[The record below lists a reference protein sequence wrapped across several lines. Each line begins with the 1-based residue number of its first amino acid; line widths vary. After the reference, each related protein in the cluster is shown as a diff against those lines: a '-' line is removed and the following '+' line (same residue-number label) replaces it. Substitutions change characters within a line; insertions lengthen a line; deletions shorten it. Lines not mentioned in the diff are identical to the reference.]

1 MHAAAAAC
9 GAFFFLFF
17 VLFFVLCFVFRRC
30 MPAAAETDN
39 ESDNETDEICAICW
53 KALDGSLIKKKR
65 IDKVVTSCTY
75 NHTYHSEC
83 LNNWILTKH
92 AANQSATC
100 PECRELITPARC
112 AKVERIFARV
122 EKRWLKE
129 QTYWETIIMYR
140 DRYQQRCQISVKGCA
155 ISIVVGIFSLAFLC
169 LLLLFFSFTLYAGL
183 WVFRWVFDHPVFI
196 DNVPTVIV
204 DEYGND
210 KLIHYYY
217 MLLAGVPL
225 SYYIRSD
232 WETLSIPS
240 KVMYICALALLSVTM
255 ITVMC
260 VHVTTAPLSKL
271 DLLLD
276 KLEFLNFYT
285 KVCYLEISSMLLFMY
300 TYHMAKKKKYT
311 YGMWEIYL

>member
-1 MHAAAAAC
+1 
-9 GAFFFLFF
+9 
-17 VLFFVLCFVFRRC
+17 
-30 MPAAAETDN
+30 
-39 ESDNETDEICAICW
+39 
-53 KALDGSLIKKKR
+53 
-65 IDKVVTSCTY
+65 
-75 NHTYHSEC
+75 
-83 LNNWILTKH
+83 
-92 AANQSATC
+92 
-100 PECRELITPARC
+100 
-112 AKVERIFARV
+112 
-122 EKRWLKE
+122 
-129 QTYWETIIMYR
+129 MYR

-210 KLIHYYY
+210 KLIHYYS

>member
-1 MHAAAAAC
+1 
-9 GAFFFLFF
+9 
-17 VLFFVLCFVFRRC
+17 
-30 MPAAAETDN
+30 
-39 ESDNETDEICAICW
+39 
-53 KALDGSLIKKKR
+53 
-65 IDKVVTSCTY
+65 
-75 NHTYHSEC
+75 
-83 LNNWILTKH
+83 
-92 AANQSATC
+92 
-100 PECRELITPARC
+100 
-112 AKVERIFARV
+112 
-122 EKRWLKE
+122 
-129 QTYWETIIMYR
+129 
-140 DRYQQRCQISVKGCA
+140 
-155 ISIVVGIFSLAFLC
+155 
-169 LLLLFFSFTLYAGL
+169 LLFFSFTLYAGL